1 MTDDQTEALAIS
13 DVIGVMNAGRLV
25 EYGTPGEIYDRPR
38 SRFAAEFI
46 GAADVVL
53 LSDLRS
59 EGDKTRART
68 PWGEIYFLSDG
79 LSNAAVDCR
88 FARKIFNLW
97 QTAKEKIF
105 GRLDWNR

>member
-1 MTDDQTEALAIS
+1 MRIEVRAVQQRVGLTAVYVTHDQTEALAIS

-46 GAADVVL
+46 GAANVVP

-59 EGDKTRART
+59 
-68 PWGEIYFLSDG
+68 
-79 LSNAAVDCR
+79 
-88 FARKIFNLW
+88 
-97 QTAKEKIF
+97 
-105 GRLDWNR
+105 